1 MNNSTKA
8 ILTAAMAG
16 FMAYS
21 KELLVPII
29 LAAVVMGL
37 DYISGVAAAWVRG
50 NLSSRIGIFGIVK
63 KVAYALVIA
72 VAIVVDWIVRV
83 AAAKVGIEAGSFY
96 VFGLLVTVWIII
108 NECISILENVDKMG
122 VKVPPFLKKMIEKLK
137 SSAENRGDSAGGGEG
152 YDGG

>member
-8 ILTAAMAG
+8 ILAAALAG
-16 FMAYS
+16 FAAYS

-29 LAAVVMGL
+29 LAGVVMAL
-37 DYISGVAAAWVRG
+37 DYFSGVAAAWWRG
-50 NLSSRIGIFGIVK
+50 DLSSRIGILGIVK

-108 NECISILENVDKMG
+108 NECISILENVSKMG
-122 VKVPPFLKKMIEKLK
+122 VNVPPFLRKVIEKLR
-137 SSAENRGDSAGGGEG
+137 SSTENRGDSAGGGESN
-152 YDGG
+152 DRV